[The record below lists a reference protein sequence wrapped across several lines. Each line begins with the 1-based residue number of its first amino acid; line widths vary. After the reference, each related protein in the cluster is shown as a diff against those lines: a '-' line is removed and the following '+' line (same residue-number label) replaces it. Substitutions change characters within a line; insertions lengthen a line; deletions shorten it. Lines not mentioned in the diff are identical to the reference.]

1 MEFLHN
7 LGLRRRLPTF
17 IVNLHANKV
26 MLHKQLLHGVLIDS
40 LCLYSKSLRGKST
53 TYMNSRLFYIYL
65 QFFTSLQVKSMNVE
79 FSNKPFAV

>member
-7 LGLRRRLPTF
+7 LGLRRRIPTY
-17 IVNLHANKV
+17 IENLHANKV
-26 MLHKQLLHGVLIDS
+26 MLHKQLLHSVLIDS
-40 LCLYSKSLRGKST
+40 LCLYSKRGKST
-53 TYMNSRLFYIYL
+53 TYMNSRFFYIYL